1 MRTTADVTHRE
12 KDEPASHP
20 CALDTIPERVRQIAM
35 LRGLGYSYRQIAGP
49 LQVTPQAVSLM
60 LTRHRHS
67 LKSLRAAMELNSL
80 SARAVNALG
89 RHGIRTREQAR
100 QANVLELLAGERNCG
115 RKTMEEIARW
125 LEQEEEGLTAPEAPD
140 VERAA

>member
-1 MRTTADVTHRE
+1 
-12 KDEPASHP
+12 
-20 CALDTIPERVRQIAM
+20 M
-35 LRGLGYSYRQIAGP
+35 L
-49 LQVTPQAVSLM
+49 M
-60 LTRHRHS
+60 RHRRS

-89 RHGIRTREQAR
+89 RHGIRTREHAR
-100 QANVLELLAGERNCG
+100 QTNVLERLAGERNCG

-125 LEQEEEGLTAPEAPD
+125 VEQAEEDLTAPEAPG